1 MEDSNETDK
10 KAETNETTEKVRMD
24 WRRYERYKARKHRGR
39 HISGPGKEDYRR
51 GTIKGEVKHMKRRM
65 TKPEV
70 MKSYRKGIREID
82 TLGGYTKPAIEY
94 AQRYCS
100 NLKLFHQG
108 RRIV

>member
-1 MEDSNETDK
+1 
-10 KAETNETTEKVRMD
+10 
-24 WRRYERYKARKHRGR
+24 
-39 HISGPGKEDYRR
+39 
-51 GTIKGEVKHMKRRM
+51 MKRRM